1 MTPIPKGDRTERE
14 QLEDRTPAPQD
25 EPPLTPEE
33 ARRQLGWN
41 HFEHNDDVD
50 PD

>member
-14 QLEDRTPAPQD
+14 QLEDRTPAVPD
-25 EPPLTPEE
+25 DPPDLEE
-33 ARRQLGWN
+33 IRRQLGWRLVPV
-41 HFEHNDDVD
+41 NDDVD